1 MTADLIAGG
10 VILAGVA
17 GFVFWLWRAAK
28 RSERGRAA
36 EASNAVKDRQ
46 LQHAA
51 DAPKSKDALVD
62 EIRKRGF

>member
-46 LQHAA
+46 LEKAA
-51 DAPKSKDALVD
+51 NAPRTKDALVD
-62 EIRKRGF
+62 RIRKEGF